1 MKKVLNI
8 LLCFVCVIIIIL
20 SLAFTFIEAR
30 LLLSLDW
37 SIYDNPTN
45 GFIRYLFRLIL
56 ALFVLTS
63 GLFEIIN
70 VFKKEKIDL
79 LLLFTNISLLIMSII
94 IAIFSTN
101 YVGLVCL
108 GLSILLLIIK
118 LPIFYI
124 NRKHVK

>member
-8 LLCFVCVIIIIL
+8 LLCFVCAIIIIL
-20 SLAFTFIEAR
+20 SLAFTFIETR

-45 GFIRYLFRLIL
+45 GFIRYLFRLVL
-56 ALFVLTS
+56 ALFALVI

-70 VFKKEKIDL
+70 VFKKEKIEL
-79 LLLFTNISLLIMSII
+79 LLLLSDFSLLTISII

-124 NRKHVK
+124 KRKHVK

>member
-1 MKKVLNI
+1 MKKILNI

-37 SIYDNPTN
+37 SIYDNPAN
-45 GFIRYLFRLIL
+45 GFIRYLFRLVL
-56 ALFVLTS
+56 ALFALAI

-70 VFKKEKIDL
+70 VFKKEKIEL
-79 LLLFTNISLLIMSII
+79 LLLLSDFSLLIMSII

-124 NRKHVK
+124 KRKHVK